1 MNQKKVAEKIVEE
14 SVVLLKNEDN
24 VLPFVGQKDVA
35 FFGRAQIGMLYS
47 GNGSGG
53 AHIAGCPTILDECE
67 KNSIIPEAL
76 LKGFYTYKLKEEKVS
91 EEDTFDWTKVNEAMN
106 CGIMYLESTV
116 LCLKNMKCQSI
127 CFNRQRKKQIPQ

>member
-24 VLPFVGQKDVA
+24 LLPFVGQKDVA

-53 AHIAGCPTILDECE
+53 AHIAG
-67 KNSIIPEAL
+67 
-76 LKGFYTYKLKEEKVS
+76 
-91 EEDTFDWTKVNEAMN
+91 
-106 CGIMYLESTV
+106 
-116 LCLKNMKCQSI
+116 
-127 CFNRQRKKQIPQ
+127 

>member
-24 VLPFVGQKDVA
+24 LLPLSDRKMWQ

-91 EEDTFDWTKVNEAMN
+91 EEDTFDWTK
-106 CGIMYLESTV
+106 S
-116 LCLKNMKCQSI
+116 K
-127 CFNRQRKKQIPQ
+127 

>member
-1 MNQKKVAEKIVEE
+1 MKQKKVAEKIVEE

-24 VLPFVGQKDVA
+24 LLPFVGQKDVA

-67 KNSIIPEAL
+67 KKQYYSGSFI
-76 LKGFYTYKLKEEKVS
+76 KGILH
-91 EEDTFDWTKVNEAMN
+91 
-106 CGIMYLESTV
+106 I
-116 LCLKNMKCQSI
+116 
-127 CFNRQRKKQIPQ
+127 